1 MTAKKSINF
10 YKNSAKA
17 FFQGVVEEKGVKRE
31 PVLASSDLRR
41 CVTQVCALNVSGL
54 GNAIN
59 IAAPGLICDGWRR
72 RSQVQVAGAVVDEGL
87 AATLEV
93 GGVRRQATIHK
104 IETSLTSATSRSCG
118 LAVQG
123 APSLARVV
131 RAPEFVGSRV
141 MEPMC

>member
-10 YKNSAKA
+10 HKNSAKA
-17 FFQGVVEEKGVKRE
+17 FFQGVVDEKGVKRE

-41 CVTQVCALNVSGL
+41 CVTQVCALTVSGV

-59 IAAPGLICDGWRR
+59 MAAPGLVGDGWKR

-93 GGVRRQATIHK
+93 GCVCAARPQSTRSRRPWLRK
-104 IETSLTSATSRSCG
+104 
-118 LAVQG
+118 AVQG
-123 APSLARVV
+123 APSFARIV